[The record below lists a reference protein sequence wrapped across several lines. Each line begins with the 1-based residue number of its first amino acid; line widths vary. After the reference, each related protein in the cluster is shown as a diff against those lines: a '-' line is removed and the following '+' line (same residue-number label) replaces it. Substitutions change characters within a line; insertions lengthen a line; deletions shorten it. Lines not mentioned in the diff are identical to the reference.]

1 LAVEKMTA
9 DSKAQETK
17 IRNSE
22 ANTLATDAL
31 KTDPLETDSLETD
44 SLETRKRLRKLFRNK
59 RLSLSKE
66 QQTQAAQQL
75 VKQFQQLTL
84 FHGAQNVALYLS
96 FNGEINTQP
105 LIDYLWSIKCRVFV
119 PILHPFCKGHLLFQ
133 EFSQHTPMHKNHF
146 GISEPKLDAQR
157 VCPLE
162 NLDIL
167 FTPLVAFDL
176 TGNRLGMGGGF
187 YDRTLAGLVNE
198 NKSNQAI
205 VVGLAHELQL
215 TSTLP
220 SATWD
225 IGLPYVLTS
234 NKLYCFL

>member
-1 LAVEKMTA
+1 MTA
-9 DSKAQETK
+9 DSKAKEEK

-22 ANTLATDAL
+22 ADT
-31 KTDPLETDSLETD
+31 LETDMLETNAT
-44 SLETRKRLRKLFRNK
+44 ETGANKTGAPKTDAPKTRRHLRKIFRDK
-59 RLSLSKE
+59 RLSLSKV
-66 QQTQAAQQL
+66 QQTQAARKL
-75 VKQFQQLTL
+75 VKQFKQLTL

-119 PILHPFCKGHLLFQ
+119 PLLHPFCKGHLLFQ

-146 GISEPKLDAQR
+146 GILEPNLDVQQ

-162 NLDIL
+162 RLDVL

-187 YDRTLAGLVNE
+187 YDRTLAGLVDE
-198 NKSNQAI
+198 NKNNQAI

>member
-1 LAVEKMTA
+1 MTA
-9 DSKAQETK
+9 DSKAKEAKIRGSEADAIETDAPKTSAPETSAPKTSALETSALETK
-17 IRNSE
+17 N
-22 ANTLATDAL
+22 
-31 KTDPLETDSLETD
+31 
-44 SLETRKRLRKLFRNK
+44 RLRKIFRDK

-75 VKQFQQLTL
+75 VKQFQQHTL
-84 FHGAQNVALYLS
+84 FHGAQNIGLYLS

-119 PILHPFCKGHLLFQ
+119 PILHPFCEGLLLFQ

-146 GISEPKLDAQR
+146 GIPEPKLDVLR

-162 NLDIL
+162 NIDVL
-167 FTPLVAFDL
+167 FMPLVAFDL

-187 YDRTLAGLVNE
+187 YDRTLVGVVDKN
-198 NKSNQAI
+198 NQAI

-220 SATWD
+220 SETWD

>member
-9 DSKAQETK
+9 DSRAKEAK
-17 IRNSE
+17 IRSSE
-22 ANTLATDAL
+22 TDAL
-31 KTDPLETDSLETD
+31 KTNELKTNELKTNELK
-44 SLETRKRLRKLFRNK
+44 TRKRLRKIFRDK

-84 FHGAQNVALYLS
+84 FHRAQNVALYLS

-105 LIDYLWSIKCRVFV
+105 LIDYLWSIKCKVFV
-119 PILHPFCKGHLLFQ
+119 PILHPFCEGHLLFQ
-133 EFSQHTPMHKNHF
+133 EFSQQTPMHKNHF
-146 GISEPKLDAQR
+146 GISEPKLDVQR

-162 NLDIL
+162 NLDVL

-198 NKSNQAI
+198 NKSKQAI